1 MLRYLL
7 LDLDNTLY
15 SESHGLEKAVFVRM
29 MRYAAD
35 FLGLSVE
42 EAMEKRRAIKSS
54 YGTTLEWLIRDHG
67 YSDIEAYFAA
77 VHPEGEEEP
86 LSPDPALGRLL
97 DSMDLPKAIFTN
109 APREH
114 AERILAR
121 LGVSDRFEE
130 IYDVRFNQFQ
140 GKPHVEAGLRVCAAC
155 GVEPNEALFVDDLPR
170 YVEGFIAAGG
180 RGILLDELDRH
191 GHETMRRIHSLVE
204 LPAILAEEDLDRV
217 QPSLFD

>member
-42 EAMEKRRAIKSS
+42 ETMERRRAINS

-77 VHPEGEEEP
+77 VHPAGEEEP

-121 LGVSDRFEE
+121 LGVADRFEE

-140 GKPHVEAGLRVCAAC
+140 GKPHVEAARRVCAAC
-155 GVEPNEALFVDDLPR
+155 GVEPKEALFVDDLPR

-180 RGILLDELDRH
+180 RGILFDELDRH
-191 GHETMRRIHSLVE
+191 GHEGMRRIHSLVE
-204 LPAILAEEDLDRV
+204 LPAILAEDELDRV
-217 QPSLFD
+217 QPGLFD